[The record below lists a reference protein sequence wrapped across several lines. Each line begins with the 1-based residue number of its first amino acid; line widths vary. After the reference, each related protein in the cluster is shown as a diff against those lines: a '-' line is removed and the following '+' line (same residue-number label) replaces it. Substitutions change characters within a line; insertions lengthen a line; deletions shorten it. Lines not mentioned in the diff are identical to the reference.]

1 AQAPAPIGSYAK
13 GCLAGGIAL
22 AETAPGW
29 QAMRLSRNRNWGHP
43 EMIAFIERLS
53 TDAQAIGWPR
63 IYVGDISQPRGG
75 PMLTGHRSHQIGL
88 DADIWMRRPG
98 EEVLSRSAR
107 ERIGSYSVVNASGR
121 DVNGNWTEG
130 HQALIKAAARDGAV
144 ARIFVN
150 PAIKVAL
157 CRGETGA
164 DRDWLRKVRPWFGHD
179 AHFHVRLS
187 CPAGATGC
195 VDQDPPPPGDGC
207 GRELASWFEPPD
219 PNATP
224 STPRR
229 SRRELLL
236 ADLPQACQ
244 AVVQ

>member
-1 AQAPAPIGSYAK
+1 MRRALGAMRRARRPLRRLWPLGRLACATAAVFASATVLALLVPGASAETARQVFGGARVPSAQAPAPIGSYAK

-53 TDAQAIGWPR
+53 TDAQVIGWPR

-107 ERIGSYSVVNASGR
+107 
-121 DVNGNWTEG
+121 
-130 HQALIKAAARDGAV
+130 
-144 ARIFVN
+144 
-150 PAIKVAL
+150 
-157 CRGETGA
+157 
-164 DRDWLRKVRPWFGHD
+164 
-179 AHFHVRLS
+179 
-187 CPAGATGC
+187 
-195 VDQDPPPPGDGC
+195 
-207 GRELASWFEPPD
+207 
-219 PNATP
+219 
-224 STPRR
+224 
-229 SRRELLL
+229 
-236 ADLPQACQ
+236 
-244 AVVQ
+244 